1 MHCCVS
7 ANVVEDVIND
17 IEQVISLK
25 LIYMIFILTI
35 V

>member
-17 IEQVISLK
+17 IEQAIFLK
-25 LIYMIFILTI
+25 LIYILTI